1 MPMISASVTK
11 IIRTVNS
18 RKPSDFMI
26 AMSRAFSCVMVEM
39 ML

>member
-1 MPMISASVTK
+1 MISASTTK
-11 IIRTVNS
+11 IVRTVRS
-18 RKPSDFMI
+18 LSPSDFMM

>member
-1 MPMISASVTK
+1 MINASTTK
-11 IIRTVNS
+11 IERTVNS
-18 RKPSDFMI
+18 ESPSDFMI

>member
-1 MPMISASVTK
+1 MISASITK
-11 IIRTVNS
+11 IERTVNS
-18 RKPSDFMI
+18 LRPSDFMM